1 MLGGME
7 IGMDTSNRR
16 GSRDIIRAEFLSF
29 IYWHWDVGAF
39 EFSSLSFGTHCRL
52 TNQPSHLT
60 NRSKFWRADWNVLSV
75 LNLFIFWCWTIFLF
89 GKRMCVLEESLLFE
103 AVVAQLP
110 LLSVPCI
117 EFGSTRRSFRK
128 TEGEVFELPKQW
140 Q

>member
-75 LNLFIFWCWTIFLF
+75 LNVFIFWCWTIFLF
-89 GKRMCVLEESLLFE
+89 GKRMCPGGISIVRSCCCTVAVAVSSLYRIWVHNAIL
-103 AVVAQLP
+103 
-110 LLSVPCI
+110 
-117 EFGSTRRSFRK
+117 
-128 TEGEVFELPKQW
+128 
-140 Q
+140 